1 MWLVTSGGPW
11 LFAAQGQGL
20 GLGGAGDGGPGSG
33 YADGSAGGGLAMTT
47 TRNLVRSA
55 AGAGIDNSP
64 SLSARPPVDQW
75 TMEVRF
81 PMPLRVTVTG
91 YDAVTST

>member
-33 YADGSAGGGLAMTT
+33 YADGSAGGGLAMTDGQFIT
-47 TRNLVRSA
+47 SNWNDGTALADITPANT
-55 AGAGIDNSP
+55 
-64 SLSARPPVDQW
+64 SLAVPTDQW
-75 TMEVRF
+75 TMEVRA
-81 PMPLRVTVTG
+81 RRG
-91 YDAVTST
+91 GRE